1 MASLETI
8 LDYSDE
14 DELKTIPADLSKLS
28 NVKDKFVKKT
38 VYNKMIIKVNAI
50 GTKTPS
56 ITGFVS
62 KTHNDSDRQGLE
74 NKIED
79 VDKKILNN
87 SWQVKKA
94 DYYTKITE
102 TKNKIPNFTGLV
114 TAAALNAKATEI
126 GSKIL
131 DTSTLVKKTMFVIKE
146 NTTRVVA
153 THQNNVLLLWH
164 AILNCI
170 S

>member
-79 VDKKILNN
+79 VDKKILNI
-87 SWQVKKA
+87 SELLKRT
-94 DYYTKITE
+94 DYITNIMQTE
-102 TKNKIPNFTGLV
+102 NKVPSVTRLV
-114 TAAALNAKATEI
+114 TIAALNAKAIEI
-126 GSKIL
+126 KS
-131 DTSTLVKKTMFVIKE
+131 
-146 NTTRVVA
+146 
-153 THQNNVLLLWH
+153 
-164 AILNCI
+164 
-170 S
+170 

>member
-56 ITGFVS
+56 IAGFVS

>member
-1 MASLETI
+1 METI

-79 VDKKILNN
+79 VDKKILNI
-87 SWQVKKA
+87 SELLKRT
-94 DYYTKITE
+94 DYITNIMQTE
-102 TKNKIPNFTGLV
+102 NKVPSVTRLV
-114 TAAALNAKATEI
+114 TIAALNAKAIEI
-126 GSKIL
+126 KS
-131 DTSTLVKKTMFVIKE
+131 
-146 NTTRVVA
+146 
-153 THQNNVLLLWH
+153 
-164 AILNCI
+164 
-170 S
+170 

>member
-50 GTKTPS
+50 GTKKPS